1 MNIERKRLLKQRREK
16 ALQNVKGK
24 RPAKEYFLTALKA
37 SHKIHRAL
45 KNTQKGKK
53 SDNGSI
59 NDENTN
65 IAMITDN
72 ISNLKIVANKE
83 INATTNAKDT
93 DIEPM
98 NIDNINMAET
108 EIDKSEDVVMSDN
121 NDDSPAM
128 SDKDSLDAISGNN
141 NVENSELGEKSTEKL
156 PSPLI
161 YGRKTNN
168 PNKFKTSKSCRHIR
182 VTPMESPMGNPHVD
196 KDTTGKAK
204 SHAFDPTDM

>member
-1 MNIERKRLLKQRREK
+1 M
-16 ALQNVKGK
+16 
-24 RPAKEYFLTALKA
+24 
-37 SHKIHRAL
+37 
-45 KNTQKGKK
+45 
-53 SDNGSI
+53 I

-83 INATTNAKDT
+83 VNATTNAKDT

-121 NDDSPAM
+121 NDDNPAM
-128 SDKDSLDAISGNN
+128 SDKDSLDAISCNN
-141 NVENSELGEKSTEKL
+141 TVESSELGENSTEKV

-168 PNKFKTSKSCRHIR
+168 PNKVKTSKRCRPIR

-196 KDTTGKAK
+196 EDTTGKAK